1 MALKRAFI
9 GVGANLGDPL
19 SQVQSAVHLL
29 RSNPDFSRVTVSPWY
44 RSKAVGPG
52 EQEDYI
58 NGVVRVDTP
67 LEPEQLLDA
76 LQGIE
81 QAHGRQRAVRWG
93 PRTLDLDLLL
103 YAGDVINTERLTVPH
118 PCLHERN
125 FVTFPLMDLEP
136 ELVLPSGH
144 AVSALCATLGRH
156 GLDRLASE

>member
-1 MALKRAFI
+1 MPLKRAFI

-19 SQVQSAVHLL
+19 GQVQSAVQSL
-29 RSNPDFSRVTVSPWY
+29 RNSPYFRRVAQSPWY

-52 EQEDYI
+52 EQSDYI
-58 NGVVRVDTP
+58 NGVVRADTE
-67 LEPEQLLDA
+67 LEPEQVLDA
-76 LQGIE
+76 LQSIE
-81 QAHGRQRAVRWG
+81 QAHDRQRTVRWG

-103 YAGDVINTERLTVPH
+103 YAGDVINTQRLTVPH

-144 AVSALCATLGRH
+144 AVSALCATLGWH
-156 GLDRLASE
+156 GLARLASK